1 MQERLQKVLARA
13 GIASRRSAEQLIS
26 EGRVKVNDR
35 KVTEMG
41 MKVDAS
47 RDSIRVDGAL
57 VADITDRVYYVL
69 YKPAGC
75 VTTMSDPQGRP
86 TVKDW
91 LRGVKERVYPV
102 GRLDYDAEGALIVTN
117 DGELAHKLMHPSFG
131 AHRTY
136 LAKVKGMVPHSALA
150 ELREGVR
157 LEDGIAKP
165 VEVEFVERTEKNT
178 WIRLV
183 VDEGRQHLVK
193 RLCEAVGHP
202 VQRLFRAS
210 YGGITVEG
218 MMPGDLRALSSHEV
232 KRLRAGDLPNASSA
246 LPPRRD
252 ARSANTK
259 ARRTMPGSKPAAAP
273 KKPAR
278 TEREFQQPRPERDL
292 QPSPASFRLN
302 EEDFVEDDVRPERI
316 ERPERVA
323 PAPGARKVFAK
334 KVFEG
339 EERSFEK
346 KPFRTSA
353 PAAKPFSGGPS
364 ERRAAGKPA
373 SKRPAGK
380 PAAPKREGRGG
391 ATAPR
396 AGGRPSG
403 GTGRGTTAP
412 RGERG
417 GARPGGGTGRG
428 RR

>member
-13 GIASRRSAEQLIS
+13 GVASRRRAEQLIA
-26 EGRVKVNDR
+26 EGRVQVNDR

-41 MKVDAS
+41 MKVDAA

-57 VADITDRVYYVL
+57 VADITDRVFYVL

-117 DGELAHKLMHPSFG
+117 DGELAHMLMHPSFG
-131 AHRTY
+131 VHRTY

-150 ELREGVR
+150 QLRDGVR
-157 LEDGIAKP
+157 LEDGMAKP

-202 VQRLFRAS
+202 VARLFRAS
-210 YGGITVEG
+210 YGGVSVEG
-218 MMPGDLRALSSHEV
+218 MMPGDLRPLTAMELR
-232 KRLRAGDLPNASSA
+232 RLRAGDLPNAASV

-252 ARSANTK
+252 ARSATVQP
-259 ARRTMPGSKPAAAP
+259 RRTTPGANPPSRGPKPPRREKGPDLASRPSEAQA
-273 KKPAR
+273 
-278 TEREFQQPRPERDL
+278 ER
-292 QPSPASFRLN
+292 
-302 EEDFVEDDVRPERI
+302 FVEDDFQPART
-316 ERPERVA
+316 A
-323 PAPGARKVFAK
+323 PPASPRRKVFVK

-339 EERSFEK
+339 DERPFVQQSFK
-346 KPFRTSA
+346 AATSTTKTFA
-353 PAAKPFSGGPS
+353 GGPS
-364 ERRAAGKPA
+364 ERRAAAKAA
-373 SKRPAGK
+373 SKRPPAKPSAPARSAPGGK
-380 PAAPKREGRGG
+380 ERG
-391 ATAPR
+391 A
-396 AGGRPSG
+396 
-403 GTGRGTTAP
+403 AP
-412 RGERG
+412 RGQRG
-417 GARPGGGTGRG
+417 GARPSGRG